1 MTGNV
6 IFSWMLCGL
15 IVGLVARLLVRKR
28 LQVGVIM
35 TMVLGIIGG
44 IVGGLLYSMFLPLPT
59 EPFSLSGTAWHS
71 WIAAIFGGVIVLF
84 AWGGVYP
91 KSWWRQ

>member
-1 MTGNV
+1 MTASV
-6 IFSWMLCGL
+6 IASWILCGL
-15 IVGLVARLLVRKR
+15 IVGLFARLLVRDR
-28 LQVGVIM
+28 LQVGLVM

-44 IVGGLLYSMFLPLPT
+44 VVGGLLYSMFQTLPS
-59 EPFSLSGTAWHS
+59 EPFSLSGTAWHG

-91 KSWWRQ
+91 KAWWRQ